1 MPKDLDALNLNIKPT
16 FKQNLAWIALFDHTT
31 KNIVFGG
38 GGGGGKSWLGAEF
51 LLLQCLRFPGVKGF
65 IAREKLKTLKQST
78 LLTFFKVAKHYGVKK
93 DLHFFYHQQESYI
106 EFSNGSRIDLLEL
119 KYNPSDP
126 LFEDLG
132 SLEFTFGWI
141 EEAGEIDTRAFDT
154 IKTRIGRHMN
164 DKYDLYPKLL
174 ITCNPKKNWL
184 YTEFYK
190 AWKEKRLPADCV
202 FIQALVDDNWYNE
215 SEYKTMLLSIK
226 DPVKRQRLLE
236 GDWEYD
242 SDAGTL
248 MSYDSISDLW
258 TNTAAPSTEKF
269 MTVDVARFG
278 KDNSVFMLWEGLNL
292 YRVEICNGLSTDSVA
307 DKIAK
312 FCKEEK
318 IPYSHVVVDEDGVG
332 GGVVDQCR
340 GVKGFINNSTALD
353 NMNARKDELMKQ
365 NFVNLKTQ
373 CTYLMSERVN
383 SHEIEVS
390 FQSPEVQEALSQ
402 ELEVIRRKEV
412 DNDNMKLSLIS
423 KDDIKQIIGRS
434 PDLSDAFMMRMYFG
448 LKREYRNSGDFEA
461 RQKEQARVNSQFMPF
476 DRWKIG

>member
-1 MPKDLDALNLNIKPT
+1 
-16 FKQNLAWIALFDHTT
+16 
-31 KNIVFGG
+31 
-38 GGGGGKSWLGAEF
+38 
-51 LLLQCLRFPGVKGF
+51 
-65 IAREKLKTLKQST
+65 
-78 LLTFFKVAKHYGVKK
+78 
-93 DLHFFYHQQESYI
+93 
-106 EFSNGSRIDLLEL
+106 
-119 KYNPSDP
+119 
-126 LFEDLG
+126 
-132 SLEFTFGWI
+132 
-141 EEAGEIDTRAFDT
+141 
-154 IKTRIGRHMN
+154 
-164 DKYDLYPKLL
+164 
-174 ITCNPKKNWL
+174 
-184 YTEFYK
+184 
-190 AWKEKRLPADCV
+190 
-202 FIQALVDDNWYNE
+202 
-215 SEYKTMLLSIK
+215 
-226 DPVKRQRLLE
+226 
-236 GDWEYD
+236 
-242 SDAGTL
+242 
-248 MSYDSISDLW
+248 
-258 TNTAAPSTEKF
+258 
-269 MTVDVARFG
+269 VDVARFG